1 MKFARPFQRWDMVE
15 VVWNDASA
23 LTDGWAK
30 DVERDEPALALS
42 VGFLI
47 RETKEHIVIAQ
58 DVDGEGHHNG
68 RSQIP
73 KGMVKKLKVLRK
85 KDRDANPAA

>member
-1 MKFARPFQRWDMVE
+1 MRFRRPVQLFPMVE

-23 LTDGWAK
+23 LTDGWTK
-30 DVERDEPALALS
+30 DIEKDEPALALS

-58 DVDGEGHHNG
+58 DVDAEGHHNG

-73 KGMVKKLKVLRK
+73 KGMVKSLKVLRK
-85 KDRDANPAA
+85 RDKDAPGS